1 MARKKI
7 ALVGAGMIGGTLA
20 HLALIKGLGDVVIF
34 DIKEGLPQGK
44 ALDLQH
50 SGPILGFDYNVS
62 GTNDLAGIADAD
74 VVIVTAGSPRRPGMS
89 RDDLLSIN
97 ASVMKSVGE
106 GVKKHC
112 PNAFLICITNPLDVM
127 VNLLQKYAGV
137 PDKMIV
143 GMAGVLDSAR
153 FQAHLAEEL
162 GVSVK
167 NVHAYVLGGHGD
179 TMVPLTHMSNVAG
192 VTLEQM
198 VDQGRLSRERLDAI
212 VERTRKSGGEI
223 VGLLQV
229 GSAFYSPANAAIL
242 MAEAYLHDRSNIF
255 PCAVKVT
262 QGEYGIKDKLFV
274 GLPTR
279 ISGDG
284 VEEIIEIELTD
295 DEKALLQKSIEGV
308 KTLNEAVAS
317 LGL

>member
-62 GTNDLAGIADAD
+62 GTNDLSGIADAD
-74 VVIVTAGSPRRPGMS
+74 VVIVTAGSPRKPGMS

-106 GVKKHC
+106 GVKQHC

-127 VNLLQKYAGV
+127 VNLLQKYSGV
-137 PDKMIV
+137 PDHMVV
-143 GMAGVLDSAR
+143 GMAGVLDSSR

-179 TMVPLTHMSNVAG
+179 AMVPLTHMSNVAG
-192 VTLEQM
+192 VTLEQLI
-198 VDQGRLSRERLDAI
+198 DQGRLSRERLDAI
-212 VERTRKSGGEI
+212 VARTRKSGGEI
-223 VGLLQV
+223 VGLLQN
-229 GSAFYSPANAAIL
+229 GSAFYSPANAAIT
-242 MAEAYLHDRSNIF
+242 MAEAYLDDRSNIF

-262 QGEYGIKDKLFV
+262 KGEYGIEDPLFV

-279 ISGDG
+279 ISGSG
-284 VEEIIEIELTD
+284 VEEIIEIELTT
-295 DEKALLQKSIEGV
+295 DERALLQTSIDGV
-308 KTLNEAVAS
+308 KNLNEAVAS